1 MILNRGADPIKPVS
15 LAEVA
20 ASGSYLVE
28 NISGPEPQ
36 RLRLRLR
43 LNEMGIIAG
52 ARLSVIAS
60 SNQGMLVIKVG
71 GSRMA
76 LSRGNTEHIWVRG
89 SAT

>member
-1 MILNRGADPIKPVS
+1 MILNRGSDPLKPFS
-15 LAEVA
+15 LSEVA

-36 RLRLRLR
+36 RLR

-60 SNQGMLVIKVG
+60 SNQGMLVVKVG
-71 GSRMA
+71 GSRLA
-76 LSRGNTEHIWVRG
+76 LSRGNTENVWVRE
-89 SAT
+89 SVT